1 MCSSKRFHAVDL
13 QDLFSALARRRGAL
27 WIDRDEA
34 GARSFMAFAP
44 VAQLMIGSEDLA
56 RGSDPLDAIAAFV
69 AAAEPLEDA
78 PGQLVPHVAGVL
90 AYDLGLTIEPRA
102 LASMGIDPRTPAVLL
117 QRYDAVAVVTPS
129 GFGDGTGQ
137 RVRPRGEVLGQAV
150 GDTDRLTA
158 DAAAQR
164 PPGDGSGPVRGD
176 VAEPSSAT
184 GTGAGSAT
192 TPARAPHP
200 PSSVDLCVVA
210 RRPEDLLAW
219 DELLAEVSRARAGAP
234 PAESRRDAAVDARP
248 RRSRERAGAPSAESR
263 RDGPAALP
271 NPPGRPGE
279 EPDRARHAAAVERA
293 LEFIAAGDVYELNL
307 ASHFQTRSTLSP
319 ADLYWRLRQA
329 QRVPFGVFLPWEPV
343 TLLCRSPERFLAVA
357 GATILTQPIKGTRP
371 RATAAAADRA
381 LADELLASVKERA
394 EHVLV
399 VDLERNDLG
408 RVCGPGSVRVS
419 SLARLEEFRT
429 VRHLVSTVEGRLRDE
444 IGLRDILR
452 ATFPGGSIT
461 GAPKI
466 RAMQLIAALEP
477 RPRGLYTGCVIWFS
491 SPRHFDSC
499 IMIRSAL
506 ALPPDP
512 GAADRGRLWEYAVGG
527 GIVADSDPA
536 QEVLELWWKAG
547 PFLSAT
553 GPDVAALP
561 ARPPASAD
569 TAG

>member
-34 GARSFMAFAP
+34 GARSFMAFDP
-44 VAQLMIGSEDLA
+44 VAQLRIGSEELT
-56 RGSDPLDAIAAFV
+56 RGLDPLDAIEAFV
-69 AAAEPLEDA
+69 AAAEPLADA
-78 PGQLVPHVAGVL
+78 PGQFVPHVAGVL
-90 AYDLGLTIEPRA
+90 AYDLGRAVEPHA
-102 LASMGIDPRTPAVLL
+102 LAGMGFDLRTPAVLL

-129 GFGDGTGQ
+129 LLGDNAAAHDPPRDVPGQ
-137 RVRPRGEVLGQAV
+137 VGGEVV
-150 GDTDRLTA
+150 
-158 DAAAQR
+158 
-164 PPGDGSGPVRGD
+164 
-176 VAEPSSAT
+176 EPSGAT
-184 GTGAGSAT
+184 GTGAGGA
-192 TPARAPHP
+192 APTEVPTWVEPLDP
-200 PSSVDLCVVA
+200 PGRVDLCVVA

-219 DELLAEVSRARAGAP
+219 DELIAQVRSPRSRAAAPESGPAASAATRTRARAHAAP
-234 PAESRRDAAVDARP
+234 QN
-248 RRSRERAGAPSAESR
+248 
-263 RDGPAALP
+263 GPAALAA
-271 NPPGRPGE
+271 PPPPPAWSSRE
-279 EPDRARHAAAVERA
+279 DPDRAQHAAAVERA
-293 LEFIAAGDVYELNL
+293 LELIAAGDVYEINL
-307 ASHFQTRSTLSP
+307 ASHFQARSTLSP

-343 TLLCRSPERFLAVA
+343 TLLCRSPERFLAVD
-357 GATILTQPIKGTRP
+357 GETILTQPIKGTRP
-371 RATAAAADRA
+371 RAAATTADRA
-381 LADELLASVKERA
+381 LADDLLASVKERA
-394 EHVLV
+394 EHVMV

-429 VRHLVSTVEGRLRDE
+429 VRHLVSTVAGRLRDE
-444 IGLRDILR
+444 VRLPDILR

-466 RAMQLIAALEP
+466 RAMQLITALES

-499 IMIRSAL
+499 ITIRSAL

-512 GAADRGRLWEYAVGG
+512 HAAALGRLWEYAVGG

-553 GPDVAALP
+553 GPDLAATP
-561 ARPPASAD
+561 ARPRTRAEPPS
-569 TAG
+569 